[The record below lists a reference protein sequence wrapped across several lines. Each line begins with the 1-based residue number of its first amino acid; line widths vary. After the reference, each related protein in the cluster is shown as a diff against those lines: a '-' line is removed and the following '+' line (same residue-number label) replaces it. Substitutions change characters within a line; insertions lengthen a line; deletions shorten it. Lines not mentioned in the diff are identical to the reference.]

1 MDYTSVKATHCL
13 DKSLKNVNK
22 NTDFFN
28 GNHCKRFST
37 LQNMVNQKLQ
47 NQSPRLSSPSLFYRW
62 FVVTFF
68 LLVWF
73 GQSGRPA
80 VTLAEVVRTCDP
92 IEIPTCKGQGYNV
105 TGMPNL
111 AGNDMQ
117 RDAQLQLN
125 TFNPLIQY
133 GCSSQLTFF
142 LCSVFVPMCTDK
154 VKDPIGPCRPMCES
168 VKRKCQPVLQ
178 EFGFSWPDIL
188 NCTKFPPRNNQD
200 HMCMDGPGEKE
211 DEETHNTV
219 GQTHQ
224 GSRSGVG
231 RTGKNRNAN
240 VGGWQ
245 HGKPPYPNMHR
256 AGTCLHMRH
265 PENYVYVNRTERCAL
280 RCGRHDAFSYNDKE
294 FSDVWMAIWSILC
307 FSSTLFTVLTFLIDS
322 QRIRYPEQP
331 IIFLAMCYNIYSIAY
346 IVRLVAGRQ
355 NISCDVHREM
365 RREYSILIQE
375 GLENTDCA
383 IVFLLLY
390 FFGTASALW
399 WVILTL
405 TWFFSAGLKWSHEA
419 LQVHSSY
426 FHLTAWA
433 IPAIKTI
440 IILIM
445 RDVDADELTGIC
457 FVGNQNDKSLI
468 GFVIGPHVFYL
479 LVGTT
484 FLVAGFIAIFGIR
497 RQVRNGGAKT
507 DKLEIFMVRIGVF
520 SVLYTLP
527 ATCVIACLFY
537 EYTNRKD
544 WYSAGSTSKPSIE
557 IFMLKIFMNLIV
569 GITCGVWIWSS
580 KTINSWRKF
589 VGRFCC
595 KRNERK
601 SIEYTIP
608 SQQYRVI
615 TKPTRTIRIEK
626 AKRSGSET
634 VV

>member
-1 MDYTSVKATHCL
+1 MHPAKVITQVSIFRPTYSA
-13 DKSLKNVNK
+13 S
-22 NTDFFN
+22 
-28 GNHCKRFST
+28 ST
-37 LQNMVNQKLQ
+37 LRTFIQMVPGKPSMPFQTSLLFI
-47 NQSPRLSSPSLFYRW
+47 SILLLGFLPSSKPSL
-62 FVVTFF
+62 VT
-68 LLVWF
+68 
-73 GQSGRPA
+73 G
-80 VTLAEVVRTCDP
+80 EVVRTCDP
-92 IEIPTCKGQGYNV
+92 IEIPTCKRQGYNV

-111 AGNDMQ
+111 AGDDKQ

-125 TFNPLIQY
+125 TFSPLIQY

-154 VKDPIGPCRPMCES
+154 VKEPIGPCRPMCES

-178 EFGFSWPDIL
+178 EFGLSWPPIL
-188 NCTKFPPRNNQD
+188 NCSKFPPNNNQD

-211 DEETHNTV
+211 EDENKDHLEPDKSDKRPTNPGWKHIT
-219 GQTHQ
+219 TFPHSRPS
-224 GSRSGVG
+224 GSCSH
-231 RTGKNRNAN
+231 K
-240 VGGWQ
+240 
-245 HGKPPYPNMHR
+245 
-256 AGTCLHMRH
+256 RH
-265 PENYVYVNRTERCAL
+265 PENYIFVNRTERCAL
-280 RCGRHDAFSYNDKE
+280 RCGRHDAFTYNDKE

-322 QRIRYPEQP
+322 QRFRYPEQP

-346 IVRLVAGRQ
+346 IVRLIAGRQ
-355 NISCDVHREM
+355 NISCDVHREV

-399 WVILTL
+399 WVILTV

-457 FVGNQNDKSLI
+457 FVGNQNDNSLI
-468 GFVIGPHVFYL
+468 GFVIGPLVFYL
-479 LVGTT
+479 FVGTA
-484 FLVAGFIAIFGIR
+484 FLVAGFISLFGIR
-497 RQVRNGGAKT
+497 RQARNGGVKT
-507 DKLEIFMVRIGVF
+507 DKLEVLMVRIGVF

-569 GITCGVWIWSS
+569 GITSGMWIWSS
-580 KTINSWRKF
+580 KTIHSWRKF

-595 KRNERK
+595 KQNERK
-601 SIEYTIP
+601 SIEYSIP
-608 SQQYRVI
+608 SQQYRI
-615 TKPTRTIRIEK
+615 ISKPTRTIRIDK
-626 AKRSGSET
+626 TKRSKSGSET

>member
-1 MDYTSVKATHCL
+1 MDHSTSKANRHHFC
-13 DKSLKNVNK
+13 KPPS
-22 NTDFFN
+22 NT
-28 GNHCKRFST
+28 
-37 LQNMVNQKLQ
+37 
-47 NQSPRLSSPSLFYRW
+47 NQSTKHSKPRKCYSTKLTFLNLVPRKACARSVCFSSPSFYRW
-62 FVVTFF
+62 LVVTFF
-68 LLVWF
+68 LLNCFVP
-73 GQSGRPA
+73 SGRQTVA
-80 VTLAEVVRTCDP
+80 SAEVVRTCDS

-154 VKDPIGPCRPMCES
+154 VQDPIGPCRPMCEN

-211 DEETHNTV
+211 DDNSDV
-219 GQTHQ
+219 GQTYE
-224 GSRSGVG
+224 GSRSGI
-231 RTGKNRNAN
+231 GKTKNPDVR
-240 VGGWQ
+240 GWQ
-245 HGKPPYPNMHR
+245 HGKPPYPTLHR
-256 AGTCLHMRH
+256 AGTCSHMRH

-280 RCGRHDAFSYNDKE
+280 RCGRHEAFSYNDKE

-405 TWFFSAGLKWSHEA
+405 TWFFTAGLKWSHEA

-445 RDVDADELTGIC
+445 RDVDADELSGIC
-457 FVGNQNDKSLI
+457 FVGNQSDKSLI

-484 FLVAGFIAIFGIR
+484 FLVAGFIAIFGIKH
-497 RQVRNGGAKT
+497 QAHGGAKT
-507 DKLEIFMVRIGVF
+507 DKLEAFMVRIGVF

-601 SIEYTIP
+601 SIAYTLP
-608 SQQYRVI
+608 SQQYRII

-626 AKRSGSET
+626 TKRSKSGSET